1 MALRGGKMKKY
12 KLLILIVSLLVVAL
26 IITIIIWT
34 RQKYT
39 DRQTKKLTE
48 TVEKITEA
56 ENFFLNNQELLIY
69 KNSCIYE
76 LENKSEK
83 EVYCFKNKP
92 ENIIASPDHQNFIAP
107 FCGDETD
114 SPCQYSIINRTTKKI
129 TSLDQKDIS
138 PIFISNNEIAYNSYD
153 EEEEIS
159 NLYIL
164 NLNNNRK
171 EKILDFGDNY
181 EKNLYPVNNKLLI
194 AVDFSYDV
202 GELYSEIVDIE
213 NKTKIEYLKGN
224 SLYYQVNPRGDI
236 LAVSEIKN
244 ELYLVN
250 LAYPLESRVQNI
262 NIKTSRKEIIWENEG
277 NGFLFMKNEDIYHYD
292 IDSRSQKKI
301 LAQIGAPSDF
311 VLEKNFALDT
321 NDEYLYFLKSDYLE
335 KIKIK

>member
-1 MALRGGKMKKY
+1 MKKY

-26 IITIIIWT
+26 IIAIIIWT

-39 DRQTKKLTE
+39 DRQAEELTE

-56 ENFFLNNQELLIY
+56 ENFFFNDQELLIY

-107 FCGDETD
+107 FCGDEIG
-114 SPCQYSIINRTTKKI
+114 SLCQYSIINRTTKKI
-129 TSLDQKDIS
+129 TSLDQKAIS
-138 PIFISNNEIAYNSYD
+138 PIFISNNEIAYNFYD

-159 NLYIL
+159 RLYIF
-164 NLNNNRK
+164 NLNNNRE
-171 EKILDFGDNY
+171 EKVLDFGDNY
-181 EKNLYPVNNKLLI
+181 EKTLYPVNDKLLI

-202 GELYSEIVDIE
+202 GELYSEIIDIE
-213 NKTKIEYLKGN
+213 NETKTEYLKGD

-244 ELYLVN
+244 KVYLVN
-250 LAYPLESRVQNI
+250 LAYPLENNVQNI
-262 NIKTSRKEIIWENEG
+262 NIKASRKEIIWENKG
-277 NGFLFMKNEDIYHYD
+277 NGFLFIKDDDIYRYD
-292 IDSRSQKKI
+292 IGGRSQKKI
-301 LAQIGAPSDF
+301 LAQIGVLSDF
-311 VLEKNFALDT
+311 ILEKNFALDV
-321 NDEYLYFLKSDYLE
+321 NDEYLYFLKSGYLE